1 MEFKKRPVVLDV
13 TLRDGGYLNNWQ
25 FTVPQIGMV
34 IDTATKCG
42 ADIIEV
48 GYIDDRDGLPVAASW
63 RPEDLEKIRSTIGSP
78 KLAVMCRPT
87 VEHAVNV
94 VKNRRTL
101 IDLVRIPTDLRNP
114 SLANRLADICLSFN
128 VPCTFN
134 ITNISCY
141 SDDQIEHAFKQLSDQ
156 VSIVYIADSR
166 GALSPQRVQEIFTV
180 LQSVRTCNWGYHAH
194 NNLGLAEATTKA
206 ALDFGVELIDGSI
219 LGIGLGGRNLDLNT
233 ALSLASFYRPALH
246 AQPTDYGVNELNLG
260 VDPPGEELE
269 LYRLTGIKNFKM
281 EWAMMMHECLGLEQ
295 ACALVKQAPDYP
307 MFSSDEFKS
316 YVSETT
322 WRKLRW

>member
-1 MEFKKRPVVLDV
+1 MEFNSRPVVLDV

-25 FTVPQIGMV
+25 FTEPQIGMA
-34 IDTATKCG
+34 IQTATRCG

-63 RPEDLEKIRSTIGSP
+63 KPEDLENIRSTIGSP
-78 KLAVMCRPT
+78 KLAVMCRPS
-87 VEHAVNV
+87 VENAVNV
-94 VKNRRTL
+94 VKKRRTL

-114 SLANRLADICLSFN
+114 SLANKIADICLALN

-141 SDDQIEHAFKQLSDQ
+141 SDDHIYRAFKQLSDQ
-156 VSIVYIADSR
+156 VPVVYIADSR
-166 GALSPQRVQEIFTV
+166 GALQPKRVQEIFTV
-180 LQSVRTCNWGYHAH
+180 LQSVRTCIWGYHAH

-206 ALDFGVELIDGSI
+206 ALDFGVEFIDGSI
-219 LGIGLGGRNLDLNT
+219 LGIGLGGRNLDLNA
-233 ALSLASFYRPALH
+233 ALKLASIFRPELL
-246 AQPTDYGVNELNLG
+246 AQITDYGVNELTLG
-260 VDPPGEELE
+260 VYPPGEELE

-295 ACALVKQAPDYP
+295 ACALVNQAPDYP
-307 MFSSDEFKS
+307 MFNPDEFKS
-316 YVSETT
+316 YVTETT